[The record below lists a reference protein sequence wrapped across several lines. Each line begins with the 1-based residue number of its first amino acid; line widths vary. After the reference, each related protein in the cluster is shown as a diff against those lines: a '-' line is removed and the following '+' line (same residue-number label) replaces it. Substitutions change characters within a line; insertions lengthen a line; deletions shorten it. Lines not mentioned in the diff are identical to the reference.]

1 MGTSS
6 PISTAI
12 YWFFQIIEYAIWIR
26 IILSWIIRD
35 RSNPIIDFIYTITEP
50 ILAPFRK
57 AITKSAL
64 GGSGMF
70 FDFSP
75 VVAMMALQF
84 IRNILISI
92 IP

>member
-1 MGTSS
+1 MGVS
-6 PISTAI
+6 PIKTAI
-12 YWFFQIIEYAIWIR
+12 SWFFKIIEYAIWIR
-26 IILSWIIRD
+26 IILSWIVRD
-35 RSNPIIDFIYTITEP
+35 KSNPIIDFIYTITEP

-75 VVAMMALQF
+75 IVAMMALSYLA
-84 IRNILISI
+84 NILYTI

>member
-1 MGTSS
+1 
-6 PISTAI
+6 
-12 YWFFQIIEYAIWIR
+12 
-26 IILSWIIRD
+26 
-35 RSNPIIDFIYTITEP
+35 
-50 ILAPFRK
+50 
-57 AITKSAL
+57 L

>member
-1 MGTSS
+1 MGVS
-6 PISTAI
+6 PIKTAI
-12 YWFFQIIEYAIWIR
+12 EWFFKIIEYAIWIR
-26 IILSWIIRD
+26 ILLSWIIRD
-35 RSNPIIDFIYTITEP
+35 RSNPIVDFIYTITEP

-75 VVAMMALQF
+75 VVAMMALQYLAG
-84 IRNILISI
+84 IISSVF
-92 IP
+92 P